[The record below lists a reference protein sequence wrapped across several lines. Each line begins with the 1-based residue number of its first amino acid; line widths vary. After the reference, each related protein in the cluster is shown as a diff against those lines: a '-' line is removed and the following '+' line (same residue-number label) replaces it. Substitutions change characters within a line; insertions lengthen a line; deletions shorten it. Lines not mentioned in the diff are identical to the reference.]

1 MRLALPCLALLGLVA
16 ALPALAQDEPP
27 PAQDEPGPGVP
38 PAPGSGEDATV
49 EMPQADR
56 DPEAPPADA
65 KPKGSDTP
73 PQGSV
78 VISFQGE
85 MPELGETV
93 ATQEDVAGKK
103 FVTLTGTATCKG
115 CEGSLMLMVEH
126 RSDESD
132 EERVGVI
139 TTKPLAESGSFEL
152 LVPKIDTPVLL
163 YLVVDK
169 NSSGGPDRGEHAALL
184 DLGGKLI
191 PSEDRSGLVLDATVQ
206 E

>member
-1 MRLALPCLALLGLVA
+1 MRLALPSLVVLGLLA
-16 ALPALAQDEPP
+16 ASPALAQDEPAP
-27 PAQDEPGPGVP
+27 PQDEPGPGAP
-38 PAPGSGEDATV
+38 PPPGTAEDADP
-49 EMPQADR
+49 EMPLADR

-73 PQGSV
+73 PTGSV

-85 MPELGETV
+85 VPQLGETV
-93 ATQEDVAGKK
+93 ASQEDVAGKK

-115 CEGSLMLMVEH
+115 CEGSLVLMVEH

-139 TTKPLAESGSFEL
+139 TTKPLAEAGSFEL

-163 YLVVDK
+163 YLLVDK

-184 DLGGKLI
+184 DLGGKLV
-191 PSEDRSGLVLDATVQ
+191 PSEDRSGLALDATVQ
-206 E
+206 D